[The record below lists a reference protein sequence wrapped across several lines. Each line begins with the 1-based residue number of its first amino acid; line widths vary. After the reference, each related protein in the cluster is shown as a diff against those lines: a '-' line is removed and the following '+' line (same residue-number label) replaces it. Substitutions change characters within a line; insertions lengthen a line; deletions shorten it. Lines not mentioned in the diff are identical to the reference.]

1 MAMDGKIR
9 NRLEF
14 LMQCL
19 AEVLEESNEGHLV
32 PYLLFQKKENE
43 FNLKELAPEKTSE
56 LLSLCFQLL
65 NMVEE
70 NGAAQY
76 RRSVE
81 DQKGLAEIPGLWGQ
95 SFKKA
100 KEYGLSHSDIL
111 NILPSIHCE
120 PVLTAH
126 PTEAKRATVLE
137 YHRHLYLLLVKLEN
151 SMWTK
156 YEKESIRDEI
166 KVVLTQLWRTGE
178 IYLQK
183 PDVTSERRNIEFYL
197 KNVFPEI
204 LNNLD
209 DRMRQAWKE
218 FGGREED
225 LMEPDQ
231 FPVLSFGNWIGG
243 DRDGHPFVTPEI
255 TEESFQSFHTIAK
268 DLNISKLQTITKAL
282 ALSDR
287 LQIPPKPLLDKIAEW
302 KKLLVTSGQLAFERN
317 PNEPWRQYC
326 NLLVLRL
333 ESDLS
338 ITEYRDELKF
348 LRNTLVTCGATR
360 LANQLVIPLERLA
373 STFGFHLVV
382 TDIRQNSEY
391 HEKVIEQML
400 NASGAVD
407 WEYSKWDE
415 QKRLKFLSEELS
427 SSRPFLL
434 PDSDAGLESKNLL
447 NTYRTIKRI
456 SEKYGEAGIGAFIV
470 SMTRSVSDLLL
481 VYLFFK
487 EVGILKRNET
497 GEFVSPYFVV
507 PLFETI
513 EDLNWSPELLDAY
526 LSLPIVKRSIK
537 NQTVQVML
545 GYSDSNKDGGI
556 FASSWSLYQ
565 TEMILTEVSKKHNVS
580 LRFFHG
586 RGGTI
591 SRGGGKIHK
600 FLDALPHGSLTG
612 KLRVTVQGET
622 IAQQYANKINAVYN
636 LELFLATT
644 TKVTLRHKFRPKKE
658 HPAYPI
664 LERLSSES
672 KNIYSKLLMKDG
684 FLDFF
689 GQATPIDAI
698 ERSKIGSRPARRT
711 GKRSFSDLRAIP
723 WVFSWSQSRFFLPN
737 WYGIG
742 SVLNKL
748 AMKSAKDFNILKQE
762 VKEWH
767 FLNYLIRN
775 LETGIYSA
783 SPKIFRKYAD
793 LVKDKT
799 VKNQVLE
806 EIENEHNCTISI
818 LNELREGS
826 IEEKRPG
833 MIETLRLRETGLEV
847 LHDMQISKLIQ
858 WRSNPEDNEDL
869 EELLLSIN
877 AIASGLRTTG

>member
-1 MAMDGKIR
+1 MDGKIS

-19 AEVLEESNEGHLV
+19 SEVLEESNEGHLV
-32 PYLLFQKKENE
+32 PYLLFQKKEKE
-43 FNLKELAPEKTSE
+43 YNLNSLAPEKTSE

-100 KEYGLSHSDIL
+100 REYGLGNSDIL
-111 NILPSIHCE
+111 SILPTIHCE

-137 YHRHLYLLLVKLEN
+137 YHRNLYLLLVKLEN

-166 KVVLTQLWRTGE
+166 KVILTQLWRTGE

-204 LNNLD
+204 LQNLD

-218 FGGREED
+218 FGGSEED
-225 LMEPDQ
+225 LRQPER
-231 FPVLSFGNWIGG
+231 FPALSFGNWIGG

-255 TEESFQSFHTIAK
+255 TERSFESFHSIAK
-268 DLNISKLQTITKAL
+268 ELHISKLQTLTKAL

-287 LQIPPKPLLDKIAEW
+287 LQIPPKHLLDKITEW
-302 KKLLVTSGQLAFERN
+302 KNLLGSSGQRALDRN

-333 ESDLS
+333 ESNVD
-338 ITEYRDELKF
+338 ITEYKNDLKY
-348 LRNTLVTCGATR
+348 LRNSLIECGATR
-360 LANQLVIPLERLA
+360 LANQLVLPLERLA

-400 NASGAVD
+400 KLSGSAD
-407 WEYSKWDE
+407 WEYRNWNED
-415 QKRLKFLSEELS
+415 KRLHFLSEELS

-447 NTYRTIKRI
+447 DTFRTIKNI
-456 SEKYGEAGIGAFIV
+456 SESYGEAGIGAFIV

-487 EVGILKRNET
+487 EVGILKRNEA
-497 GEFVSPYFVV
+497 GEFFSPYSVV

-513 EDLNWSPELLDAY
+513 EDLNRSPLLLDAY
-526 LSLPIVKRSIK
+526 LSIPIVKRSIK
-537 NQTVQVML
+537 EHIVQVML

-565 TEMILTEVSKKHNVS
+565 TEMVLTEVSKKHNVN

-591 SRGGGKIHK
+591 SRGGGKTHK

-612 KLRVTVQGET
+612 KLRMTVQGET

-664 LERLSSES
+664 LEKLSLES
-672 KNIYSKLLMKDG
+672 KYIYSNLLNKDG
-684 FLDFF
+684 FIEFF

-723 WVFSWSQSRFFLPN
+723 WVFSWSQARFFLPN
-737 WYGIG
+737 WFGIG
-742 SVLNKL
+742 SVLNNL
-748 AMKSAKDFNILKQE
+748 ATRSANDFNILKQE

-783 SPKIFRKYAD
+783 SPKIFRKYAE
-793 LVKDKT
+793 LVDDIKIRET
-799 VKNQVLE
+799 VLE
-806 EIENEHNCTISI
+806 EIENEYKTTISI

-833 MIETLRLRETGLEV
+833 MIETLRIRETGLEV
-847 LHDMQISKLIQ
+847 LHDLQISKLMQ
-858 WRSNPEDNEDL
+858 WRSKPDDNEEL
-869 EELLLSIN
+869 EELLLTIN